1 LSLLAS
7 NKSVAPCRARS
18 LLRNRGEDN
27 ELRTGGVRCHMG
39 FFWRRGERIPAADPV
54 LIEVP
59 EPTSEEARRTLLR
72 VTSEALILQ
81 DEADAVL
88 AGVRT
93 RQHMGVLAP
102 RAGPL
107 VRRFFAMRDL
117 LPERYADP
125 EAERLRALLDSI
137 LHHHALLLSM
147 ALDLLAYEWRSERI
161 AAQVDAIDGMGAPG
175 GWLEDMY
182 AELTAQQPSAAD
194 DRNPQLHRF
203 PEQIS

>member
-1 LSLLAS
+1 MA
-7 NKSVAPCRARS
+7 
-18 LLRNRGEDN
+18 
-27 ELRTGGVRCHMG
+27 
-39 FFWRRGERIPAADPV
+39 FFRRRGRRLPAVEPV
-54 LIEVP
+54 LPEVP
-59 EPTSEEARRTLLR
+59 EPNAEEARRTLLR
-72 VTSEALILQ
+72 VAAEALILQ

-117 LPERYADP
+117 LPQRYADP
-125 EAERLRALLDSI
+125 DAERLRALLDSI

-161 AAQVDAIDGMGAPG
+161 AEQVDAIDGMGAPG
-175 GWLEDMY
+175 GWLEDLY
-182 AELTAQQPSAAD
+182 TELTAPGMTANSASESA
-194 DRNPQLHRF
+194 NTPT
-203 PEQIS
+203 

>member
-1 LSLLAS
+1 MA
-7 NKSVAPCRARS
+7 
-18 LLRNRGEDN
+18 
-27 ELRTGGVRCHMG
+27 
-39 FFWRRGERIPAADPV
+39 FFRRQVERVPVSEPALPIPA
-54 LIEVP
+54 
-59 EPTSEEARRTLLR
+59 EPTAEEARRTLLR

-117 LPERYADP
+117 LPKRYPDP

-161 AAQVDAIDGMGAPG
+161 AEQVDAIDGMGAPG
-175 GWLEDMY
+175 GWLEDIY
-182 AELTAQQPSAAD
+182 AELTASAA
-194 DRNPQLHRF
+194 PF
-203 PEQIS
+203 SISQATF

>member
-1 LSLLAS
+1 
-7 NKSVAPCRARS
+7 
-18 LLRNRGEDN
+18 
-27 ELRTGGVRCHMG
+27 MG

-59 EPTSEEARRTLLR
+59 EPTPEEARRTLLR